1 MIVKI
6 VSEDCKDVRNYCE
19 DGDHENPPA
28 FLPLEG
34 EREAVGVSRTM
45 HLCHHHFYLV
55 VFVVIIVAIFVVI
68 IVVVVVVIFVVIF
81 VVSLSLSSTLS
92 S

>member
-34 EREAVGVSRTM
+34 EREAVDALM
-45 HLCHHHFYLV
+45 LLICLCC
-55 VFVVIIVAIFVVI
+55 
-68 IVVVVVVIFVVIF
+68 
-81 VVSLSLSSTLS
+81 
-92 S
+92 